1 MAIDPESPT
10 SLRFASSAL
19 GASSWSNVA
28 SAAVSGILQMFK
40 NKSRQIPV
48 LVDPDCPRND
58 CKLLWKVQLQ
68 VSVSLVWVDI
78 ALPCFCWLLSF
89 WISARNERI
98 LEWSQK
104 KPGKWN
110 RQLIHHMQLQMIQ
123 RKNHTHRTAAIFL
136 PSAITGAMFSS
147 AAFEPS
153 VMTVMA
159 QVAWSCYTFEV
170 RLPVASQDQNTLNA
184 QRKTV

>member
-1 MAIDPESPT
+1 MAIDPESLT

-48 LVDPDCPRND
+48 LVDHDCPRND

-78 ALPCFCWLLSF
+78 ALPCFCWGLSF

-98 LEWSQK
+98 LE
-104 KPGKWN
+104 
-110 RQLIHHMQLQMIQ
+110 
-123 RKNHTHRTAAIFL
+123 
-136 PSAITGAMFSS
+136 
-147 AAFEPS
+147 
-153 VMTVMA
+153 
-159 QVAWSCYTFEV
+159 
-170 RLPVASQDQNTLNA
+170 
-184 QRKTV
+184 